1 MIKKDWFIAVAALLT
16 ASYFSACS
24 VTDSESDDYAK
35 WEFSGYV
42 LDASTGKGLANASI
56 TYQDGGKQ
64 KEVFTKEDG
73 SFFIDNLTYGTL
85 SFSFSYTEINKKDTL
100 VYVPKVIT
108 MGSTNES
115 SSMQGVV
122 ASTSYIA
129 RLSPLNAG
137 ISGEFYIQD
146 PVSGKDIPVTKTRVQ
161 ILHSDTTFVK
171 ANAKNFESKT
181 DSLGKFSFEKLPAD
195 SGLTLEIAPF
205 EYKSMRFYLPATIL
219 PRLQSN
225 KVKEIGRAYLT
236 RDTLI
241 VPPSKIKASNVM
253 DADLNG
259 YKNLSPLIVPYFVFN
274 EAITDQSLSVT
285 LSNDSSFNLLPKI
298 HGDTLFLNHS
308 QQLPPNTEFT
318 TKIIAYTKKKNE
330 RIEIELD
337 GKSAFSTGRG
347 LYAVTS
353 NGWPENEN
361 YKALFSTEDTLWIK
375 FSEELA
381 SNVERI
387 QWHFMSDVGRPIYCS
402 GYRTNSDAWV
412 KKDTLFV
419 QMREKI
425 LDSRTIGDSVGINA
439 TIYAKSGLF
448 IENFILK
455 VELDVPPSSS
465 SSSADSTTSSS
476 SVESSA
482 ANSDSIAESSS
493 SVVESSSSAAA
504 VSSSSTAE
512 ASSSSAE

>member
-1 MIKKDWFIAVAALLT
+1 MIKKDWFIVVAALLT

-73 SFFIDNLTYGTL
+73 SFFIDNLAYGTL

-146 PVSGKDIPVTKTRVQ
+146 PVSGKDIPVNKTRVQ
-161 ILHSDTTFVK
+161 VLHSDTTFVK

-181 DSLGKFSFEKLPAD
+181 DSLGKFKFEKLPAD

-225 KVKEIGRAYLT
+225 SVKDIGRAYLI

-253 DADLNG
+253 DSDENG

-274 EAITDQSLSVT
+274 EAITDKSLSVS
-285 LSNDSSFNLLPKI
+285 LSNDSTFTLLPKVK
-298 HGDTLFLNHS
+298 GDTLFLDHS

-361 YKALFSTEDTLWIK
+361 YKSLFSIEDTLWIK

-387 QWHFMSDVGRPIYCS
+387 QWHFMSDVSRPIYCN

-425 LDSRTIGDSVGINA
+425 LDSRSVGDSVGMKA

-448 IENFILK
+448 IEDFTLK

-465 SSSADSTTSSS
+465 SSSDAASSSSEVSSSSATETSSS
-476 SVESSA
+476 SEAV
-482 ANSDSIAESSS
+482 
-493 SVVESSSSAAA
+493 
-504 VSSSSTAE
+504 VSSSSTAA